1 MFLHNYFV
9 SFLCSFLFVPKSTNC
24 KLNIKCHVLRIPIR
38 RPKLSRQRGSFHM
51 DTESKSSPVSD
62 KGKENEIILVA
73 RVETPRLIV
82 FLFLTLT
89 TYYFVSLVMNK
100 NKSIHLCIVPFQIPN
115 SHLKMSTILLPLP
128 TPEQITK
135 QWIFGNGQESGPCN
149 LFGWYVICSLLCNLL
164 FLALLSFFACAL
176 FS

>member
-38 RPKLSRQRGSFHM
+38 RPKWPPIRPKWPNRPKQRGSFHM

-149 LFGWYVICSLLCNLL
+149 
-164 FLALLSFFACAL
+164 
-176 FS
+176 